1 MKDKVLDR
9 EKRCNVLRH
18 IRRHIKKSIWLFPK
32 ESSTYKLLTEMSDA
46 LKKHIR
52 MLENTEE
59 DKTNGNNE
67 R

>member
-32 ESSTYKLLTEMSDA
+32 DSSTYTLLTEMSDA
-46 LKKHIR
+46 LKKHIC
-52 MLENTEE
+52 MLENTE
-59 DKTNGNNE
+59 DKTNVNNE
-67 R
+67 G

>member
-9 EKRCNVLRH
+9 EKKCNVLRH

-32 ESSTYKLLTEMSDA
+32 DSSTYKLLTQMSDD
-46 LKKHIR
+46 LKKQIII
-52 MLENTEE
+52 LESTE
-59 DKTNGNNE
+59 DKENGNNE

>member
-18 IRRHIKKSIWLFPK
+18 IRRHIKKSIWLFPRD
-32 ESSTYKLLTEMSDA
+32 SSSYRMLAEMSDA
-46 LKKHIR
+46 LKKHIC
-52 MLENTEE
+52 MLENTE

-67 R
+67 G